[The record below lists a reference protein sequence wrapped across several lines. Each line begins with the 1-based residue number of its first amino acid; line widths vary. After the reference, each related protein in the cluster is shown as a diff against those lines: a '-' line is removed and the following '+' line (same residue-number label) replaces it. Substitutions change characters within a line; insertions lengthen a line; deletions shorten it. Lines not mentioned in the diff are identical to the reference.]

1 MQKLFGAL
9 LLIVA
14 VSLSLTLAGPLG
26 AQNNGGVLV
35 LRVDGAI
42 GPASAD
48 YIHKGL
54 ARAAASGAQLIVIE
68 MDTPGGLDTSMR
80 TIIKDILASP
90 VPVATFV
97 APEGAR
103 AASAG
108 TYILYASH
116 IAAMAPATNLGA
128 ATPVAIGIGG
138 AQPGRTAPLGDE
150 SGSAEDAGAGARD
163 GSGTTSGPSQ
173 PHSQSHSQPHSQ
185 PASANR
191 SPETTP
197 EIGPDKTDAHPSAS
211 EQPATTSTRND
222 RPDATP
228 SASDQPGTATPPAAA
243 GPRRTPAPTDAM
255 AAKSMSDATAY
266 IRSLAQLRG
275 RDVDFAERA
284 VREAAS
290 LSAEEALAQGV
301 IDLIA
306 VDTAELLKKLDGR
319 ELAVLDGKRT
329 LATAGLAIERMEPD
343 WRNRVLAALANPQ
356 VALIM
361 MMIGMYGLFFEFTSP
376 GFGVPGVAGAIS
388 LLVALY
394 AFQLLPVNW
403 AGVLLLAV
411 GAGLMLA
418 EAFLPSFGVL
428 GVGGIIAFVVG
439 GLFLMDADVPGF
451 GIPIAL
457 IVGMALA
464 SAAIL
469 IAIGNLAARSL
480 RRPVVSGSEEMLGA
494 IGRVERATDDG
505 DWWIAVH
512 GEHWRARSAQALAP
526 GEHVRVAG
534 IDGLTLTVVP
544 IATQSSASGAAA
556 GPASSPPD
564 THHLTPGSTSS

>member
-1 MQKLFGAL
+1 MPVSGFASMRKPFAVL
-9 LLIVA
+9 LLMLA
-14 VSLSLTLAGPLG
+14 MALALANTLL
-26 AQNNGGVLV
+26 AQGSAAVLV
-35 LRVDGAI
+35 MRVDGAI

-48 YIHKGL
+48 YIHRGL
-54 ARAAASGAQLIVIE
+54 TRAAASDAQLVVIE
-68 MDTPGGLDTSMR
+68 IDTPGGLDTSMR

-90 VPVATFV
+90 VPVASFV

-138 AQPGRTAPLGDE
+138 AQPGQTSPREDADPGAGEAADAPASSAPAGKDDQQAADA
-150 SGSAEDAGAGARD
+150 SAPAQAGRSAEKR
-163 GSGTTSGPSQ
+163 
-173 PHSQSHSQPHSQ
+173 
-185 PASANR
+185 R
-191 SPETTP
+191 
-197 EIGPDKTDAHPSAS
+197 
-211 EQPATTSTRND
+211 
-222 RPDATP
+222 
-228 SASDQPGTATPPAAA
+228 PAAA
-243 GPRRTPAPTDAM
+243 PADAM

-301 IDLIA
+301 IDVIA
-306 VDTAELLKKLDGR
+306 FDTADLLKKLDGR
-319 ELAVLDGKRT
+319 ELAVLDGRRT

-356 VALIM
+356 LALIL
-361 MMIGMYGLFFEFTSP
+361 MMIGIYGLFFEFTSP

-388 LLVALY
+388 LLIALY

-403 AGVLLLAV
+403 AGVMLLAV
-411 GAGLMLA
+411 GAALMLA

-451 GIPIAL
+451 GVPLAL

-464 SAAIL
+464 SAAII
-469 IAIGNLAARSL
+469 IAIGTFAARSL

-494 IGRVERATDDG
+494 VGTVEAAAEG
-505 DWWIAVH
+505 GGWWVAIH
-512 GEHWRARSAQALAP
+512 GEHWRARDLHGLAA
-526 GEHVRVAG
+526 GGRVRVTG
-534 IDGLTLTVVP
+534 IDGLTLEVAPLDAVGDP
-544 IATQSSASGAAA
+544 PHPSHLDSGSA
-556 GPASSPPD
+556 P
-564 THHLTPGSTSS
+564 

>member
-1 MQKLFGAL
+1 MPDLPSSAL
-9 LLIVA
+9 RRTLSAVLALIGLMLVLLT
-14 VSLSLTLAGPLG
+14 SNAGSS
-26 AQNNGGVLV
+26 ASGVLV
-35 LRVDGAI
+35 LKVDGAI

-54 ARAAASGAQLIVIE
+54 KRAAHSGAQLVVIE

-80 TIIKDILASP
+80 SIIKDILASP

-150 SGSAEDAGAGARD
+150 SAPAEDAGAGVRD
-163 GSGTTSGPSQ
+163 ESGSTSGP
-173 PHSQSHSQPHSQ
+173 SQSHSQPQSQ
-185 PASANR
+185 PASADR
-191 SPETTP
+191 SPETTT
-197 EIGPDKTDAHPSAS
+197 EIRDDKTDASPSAS

-222 RPDATP
+222 TANAPP
-228 SASDQPGTATPPAAA
+228 SVSDQAGTAAPPATTA
-243 GPRRTPAPTDAM
+243 PRRTPAPTDAV

-290 LSAEEALAQGV
+290 LSAEEALAKGV
-301 IDLIA
+301 IEFIA
-306 VDTAELLKKLDGR
+306 IDTPSLLKQLDGR
-319 ELAVLDGKRT
+319 EVAVLDGTRT
-329 LATAGLAIERMEPD
+329 LATAGIAIERMEPD
-343 WRNRVLAALANPQ
+343 WRNRVLAVLANPQ
-356 VALIM
+356 VALIL
-361 MMIGMYGLFFEFTSP
+361 MMIGIYGLFFEFTSP

-451 GIPIAL
+451 GIPLAL

-469 IAIGNLAARSL
+469 IAIGSFAARSL
-480 RRPVVSGSEEMLGA
+480 RRPVVSGSEEMPGA
-494 IGRVERATDDG
+494 IGTVERATDDG
-505 DWWIAVH
+505 DWWVAVH
-512 GEHWRARSAQALAP
+512 GEHWRARSAQALAASQP
-526 GEHVRVAG
+526 VRVTRMN
-534 IDGLTLTVVP
+534 GLTLEVAALDT
-544 IATQSSASGAAA
+544 ADGAALT
-556 GPASSPPD
+556 PASPHPP
-564 THHLTPGSTSS
+564 HSSHLTPGSPP

>member
-1 MQKLFGAL
+1 MGASARGHARRLFGLMLVVLAL
-9 LLIVA
+9 A
-14 VSLSLTLAGPLG
+14 MTLAGTLTAQQGG
-26 AQNNGGVLV
+26 AALV

-54 ARAAASGAQLIVIE
+54 ARAAATGAQLVVIE
-68 MDTPGGLDTSMR
+68 LDTPGGLDSSMR

-128 ATPVAIGIGG
+128 ATPVAIGVGG
-138 AQPGRTAPLGDE
+138 PQPGRTAPR
-150 SGSAEDAGAGARD
+150 EDSPAAGAEAEERA
-163 GSGTTSGPSQ
+163 Q
-173 PHSQSHSQPHSQ
+173 RA
-185 PASANR
+185 PASGKEA
-191 SPETTP
+191 
-197 EIGPDKTDAHPSAS
+197 
-211 EQPATTSTRND
+211 
-222 RPDATP
+222 
-228 SASDQPGTATPPAAA
+228 GTAGDDQDA
-243 GPRRTPAPTDAM
+243 DAM

-306 VDTAELLKKLDGR
+306 FDTTELLKQLDGR
-319 ELAVLDGKRT
+319 EVAVLDGTRT
-329 LATAGLAIERMEPD
+329 LATASIALERLEPD

-356 VALIM
+356 VALIL

-388 LLVALY
+388 LLIALY

-411 GAGLMLA
+411 GAALMLA

-439 GLFLMDADVPGF
+439 GVFLMDADVPGF
-451 GIPIAL
+451 GLPLAL
-457 IVGMALA
+457 VIGMALA
-464 SAAIL
+464 SAAII
-469 IAIGNLAARSL
+469 IAIGTFAARSH

-494 IGRVERATDDG
+494 LGTVGAAAEG
-505 DWWIAVH
+505 GGWWIHVH
-512 GEHWRARSAQALAP
+512 GETWRARCAQPLAS
-526 GEHVRVAG
+526 GSHVRVVAM
-534 IDGLTLTVVP
+534 DGLILDVT
-544 IATQSSASGAAA
+544 
-556 GPASSPPD
+556 PASAQSDPFQPQ
-564 THHLTPGSTSS
+564 PGSLPP

>member
-1 MQKLFGAL
+1 MPAPPPLALRTSTSAILALIGLVL
-9 LLIVA
+9 LL
-14 VSLSLTLAGPLG
+14 LASQAGSSAAG
-26 AQNNGGVLV
+26 ALV
-35 LRVDGAI
+35 LRMDGAI

-54 ARAAASGAQLIVIE
+54 ARASSTGAQLVVIE
-68 MDTPGGLDTSMR
+68 IDTPGGLDTSMR
-80 TIIKDILASP
+80 SIIKDILASP

-138 AQPGRTAPLGDE
+138 AEPGRTAPLGDE
-150 SGSAEDAGAGARD
+150 SPAAEDAGTEGRD
-163 GSGTTSGPSQ
+163 GSGSTSGASQ
-173 PHSQSHSQPHSQ
+173 PPAHAQSQ

-191 SPETTP
+191 NPETTP
-197 EIGPDKTDAHPSAS
+197 EIRG
-211 EQPATTSTRND
+211 D
-222 RPDATP
+222 RTGAPP
-228 SASDQPGTATPPAAA
+228 SASDQPETAAPPATA
-243 GPRRTPAPTDAM
+243 GPRRAPAPTDAM

-290 LSAEEALAQGV
+290 LSAEEALAKGV
-301 IDLIA
+301 IELIA
-306 VDTAELLKKLDGR
+306 FDTASLLKQLDGR
-319 ELAVLDGKRT
+319 EVAVLDGTRT
-329 LATAGLAIERMEPD
+329 LATAGIAIERMEPD
-343 WRNRVLAALANPQ
+343 WRNRILAALANPQ
-356 VALIM
+356 VALIL
-361 MMIGMYGLFFEFTSP
+361 MMIGIYGLFFEFTSP

-388 LLVALY
+388 LLIALY

-428 GVGGIIAFVVG
+428 GVGGIIAFVAG

-464 SAAIL
+464 SAAVI
-469 IAIGNLAARSL
+469 IVISSFAARSL
-480 RRPVVSGSEEMLGA
+480 RRPVVSGREEMLGVL
-494 IGRVERATDDG
+494 GVVERATDDG

-512 GEHWRARSAQALAP
+512 GEHWRARSAQVLVP
-526 GEHVRVAG
+526 GDRVRVAG
-534 IDGLTLTVVP
+534 IDGLALTVVP
-544 IATQSSASGAAA
+544 IAAQSHTSAAA
-556 GPASSPPD
+556 PGSSPPD
-564 THHLTPGSTSS
+564 THHLTPRSPPS

>member
-1 MQKLFGAL
+1 MGASARGHARRLFGLMLVVLAL
-9 LLIVA
+9 A
-14 VSLSLTLAGPLG
+14 MTLAGTLTAQQGG
-26 AQNNGGVLV
+26 AALV

-54 ARAAASGAQLIVIE
+54 ARAAATGAQLVVIE
-68 MDTPGGLDTSMR
+68 LDTPGGLDSSMR

-128 ATPVAIGIGG
+128 ATPVAIGVGG
-138 AQPGRTAPLGDE
+138 PQPGRTAPR
-150 SGSAEDAGAGARD
+150 EDSPAAGAEAEERA
-163 GSGTTSGPSQ
+163 Q
-173 PHSQSHSQPHSQ
+173 RA
-185 PASANR
+185 PASGKEA
-191 SPETTP
+191 
-197 EIGPDKTDAHPSAS
+197 
-211 EQPATTSTRND
+211 
-222 RPDATP
+222 
-228 SASDQPGTATPPAAA
+228 GTAGDDRDADAPTPAPPAASTRPQA
-243 GPRRTPAPTDAM
+243 TTPTDAM

-306 VDTAELLKKLDGR
+306 FDTTELLKQLDGR
-319 ELAVLDGKRT
+319 EVAVLDGTRT
-329 LATAGLAIERMEPD
+329 LATASIALERLEPD

-356 VALIM
+356 VALIL

-388 LLVALY
+388 LLIALY

-411 GAGLMLA
+411 GAALMLA

-439 GLFLMDADVPGF
+439 GVFLMDADVPGF
-451 GIPIAL
+451 GLPLAL
-457 IVGMALA
+457 VIGMALA
-464 SAAIL
+464 SAAII
-469 IAIGNLAARSL
+469 IAIGTFAARSH
-480 RRPVVSGSEEMLGA
+480 RRPVVSGREEMLGA
-494 IGRVERATDDG
+494 LGTVGAAAEG
-505 DWWIAVH
+505 GGWWIHVH
-512 GEHWRARSAQALAP
+512 GETWRARCAQPLAS
-526 GEHVRVAG
+526 GSHVRVVAM
-534 IDGLTLTVVP
+534 DGLILDVT
-544 IATQSSASGAAA
+544 
-556 GPASSPPD
+556 PASAQSDPFQPQ
-564 THHLTPGSTSS
+564 PGSLPP

>member
-1 MQKLFGAL
+1 MRAISRVLTRRLCSVLLVAL
-9 LLIVA
+9 A
-14 VSLSLTLAGPLG
+14 LSLALANTLTAQQSGG
-26 AQNNGGVLV
+26 ALV

-54 ARAAASGAQLIVIE
+54 TRAAASGAQLVIIE

-80 TIIKDILASP
+80 AIIKDILASP

-138 AQPGRTAPLGDE
+138 AQPGRTSPLGDE
-150 SGSAEDAGAGARD
+150 SGPAEDAGAGAPD
-163 GSGTTSGPSQ
+163 GKGATPGESQSPSQ
-173 PHSQSHSQPHSQ
+173 RSSQPGDAGHDR
-185 PASANR
+185 A
-191 SPETTP
+191 TTP
-197 EIGPDKTDAHPSAS
+197 GAGGDKTDAPPSAAD
-211 EQPATTSTRND
+211 QPATTS
-222 RPDATP
+222 
-228 SASDQPGTATPPAAA
+228 PAAA
-243 GPRRTPAPTDAM
+243 PGGRRTPPPTDAM
-255 AAKSMSDATAY
+255 AAKSMSDASAY

-290 LSAEEALAQGV
+290 LSAEEALARGV
-301 IDLIA
+301 IEFIA
-306 VDTAELLKKLDGR
+306 IDTAALLEQLDGR
-319 ELAVLDGKRT
+319 QVAVLDGTRT
-329 LATAGLAIERMEPD
+329 LATAGVAIERMEPD

-356 VALIM
+356 VALIL
-361 MMIGMYGLFFEFTSP
+361 MMIGIYGLFFEFTSP

-439 GLFLMDADVPGF
+439 GLFLMDTEVPGF

-464 SAAIL
+464 SAAII
-469 IAIGNLAARSL
+469 IAIGSFAARSL

-494 IGRVERATDDG
+494 LGTVERTTDDG
-505 DWWIAVH
+505 DWWVAVH
-512 GEHWRARSAQALAP
+512 GEHWRARSAQTLTAGQP
-526 GEHVRVAG
+526 VRV
-534 IDGLTLTVVP
+534 IRMNGLTLEVAALDP
-544 IATQSSASGAAA
+544 ADGAAHT
-556 GPASSPPD
+556 PASLRRS
-564 THHLTPGSTSS
+564 HSSHLTPGSAP

>member
-1 MQKLFGAL
+1 MPAPPPSALRTSTSAILALIGLVL
-9 LLIVA
+9 LL
-14 VSLSLTLAGPLG
+14 LASQAGSSAAG
-26 AQNNGGVLV
+26 ALV

-54 ARAAASGAQLIVIE
+54 TRAASTGAQLVVIE
-68 MDTPGGLDTSMR
+68 LDTPGGLDTSMR
-80 TIIKDILASP
+80 SIIKDILASP

-108 TYILYASH
+108 TYILSASH

-138 AQPGRTAPLGDE
+138 AQPGRMAPLGDE
-150 SGSAEDAGAGARD
+150 SAPAQGAGAGGRD
-163 GSGTTSGPSQ
+163 GADPTSGPSQ
-173 PHSQSHSQPHSQ
+173 PPSHAQSQ
-185 PASANR
+185 PAGANR
-191 SPETTP
+191 NPETTP
-197 EIGPDKTDAHPSAS
+197 EIRDDKTDAP
-211 EQPATTSTRND
+211 
-222 RPDATP
+222 P
-228 SASDQPGTATPPAAA
+228 SASDQPETAAPPATA
-243 GPRRTPAPTDAM
+243 GPPTDAM

-301 IDLIA
+301 IELIA
-306 VDTAELLKKLDGR
+306 IDTPSLLKRLDGR
-319 ELAVLDGKRT
+319 EVAVLDGTRT
-329 LATAGLAIERMEPD
+329 LATAGIAIERMEPD
-343 WRNRVLAALANPQ
+343 WRNRILAALANPQ
-356 VALIM
+356 VALIL
-361 MMIGMYGLFFEFTSP
+361 MMIGIYGLFFEFTSP

-388 LLVALY
+388 LLIALY

-464 SAAIL
+464 SAAVI
-469 IAIGNLAARSL
+469 IAIGSFAARSL

-494 IGRVERATDDG
+494 LGVVERATDDG

-512 GEHWRARSAQALAP
+512 GEHWRARSAQALVP
-526 GEHVRVAG
+526 GDRVRVAR
-534 IDGLTLTVVP
+534 IDGLTLTVTP
-544 IATQSSASGAAA
+544 IAAHSDAAA
-556 GPASSPPD
+556 SAPGPESAAPD
-564 THHLTPGSTSS
+564 THHLTPGSTPS